1 MKREQVT
8 GSSGSKWLFRLVATS
23 LLVGAGFV
31 AWYTTLVPG
40 DPEPSAEALRVRQM
54 VLNLPEGVERFMI
67 TDINNPAATAPARD
81 WMLQSDLED
90 PEERARVERA
100 VQEIWEIEERNA
112 RTLRGT
118 PAPPPPVIHR
128 YSVEADSGLA
138 SRSPQ
143 VTESYAHEVENRF
156 AEAKLTPLSTFSI
169 DVDTASYANV
179 RRFLLDGSLPPVAAV
194 RIEELINYFAYPYN
208 GPVGQVPFATHLD
221 IAGCPW
227 KPGNVLARIALKG
240 KELDERERPSANLVF
255 LIDVSGSMASEDK
268 LPLVKRSL
276 GLVVKQLRADDRMA
290 VVVYAGSSGLALP
303 PTSGNRTGAIL
314 DALEGLES
322 GGSTNGGEGIHLAY
336 RIAAE
341 NFVEGGIN
349 RVILATDGDFNVGVT
364 DQGELF
370 RLIEEKRDTG
380 VFLTTLGFG
389 TGNLK
394 DSTLEQLANRGN
406 GTYAYIDS
414 IREARKV
421 FVKELTGS
429 LAVIAK
435 DVKIQVEFNPVKV
448 ESYRLIGY
456 ENRTLAA
463 EDFKDDAVDA
473 GEIGAGH
480 TVTALYEIVPAGGG
494 SESGSLESLR
504 YQDGRPTVPAHSGE
518 WFTVKIRYKEPEGD
532 ESTEIDFPCAR
543 PALAFSKAP
552 EDFQFA
558 ASVGAFG
565 MLLRDS
571 PHCGSADYEDVLE
584 WAGRHDNEGERGEFL
599 ELVRRAGSLSRA
611 S

>member
-1 MKREQVT
+1 MRVSQTRIRMGRWVVVFAT
-8 GSSGSKWLFRLVATS
+8 AGVVLAAAVLWL
-23 LLVGAGFV
+23 LLAVGPLA
-31 AWYTTLVPG
+31 
-40 DPEPSAEALRVRQM
+40 PEEKGPSAEALRVRQM

-67 TDINNPAATAPARD
+67 TDINNAGATAPSRD

-90 PEERARVERA
+90 PEVRARVERA
-100 VQEIWEIEERNA
+100 VQEVWEIEERNA
-112 RTLRGT
+112 RTLRET
-118 PAPPPPVIHR
+118 PPPAPPIQNGYTIHA
-128 YSVEADSGLA
+128 ESGLA
-138 SRSPQ
+138 ARSPQ
-143 VTESYAHEVENRF
+143 GTESYAHEVENRF
-156 AEAKLTPLSTFSI
+156 LEVKLSPLSTFSI

-179 RRFLLDGSLPPVAAV
+179 RRFILDGSLPPVGAV

-221 IAGCPW
+221 VADCPW
-227 KPGNVLARIALKG
+227 QPGNVLARIALKG

-290 VVVYAGSSGLALP
+290 IVVYAGSSGLALP
-303 PTSGNRTGAIL
+303 STPGNLTGAIL

-364 DQGELF
+364 DQSELF

-435 DVKIQVEFNPVKV
+435 DVKIQVEFNPIKV

-456 ENRTLAA
+456 ENRKLAA

-480 TVTALYEIVPAGGG
+480 TVTALYEIVPTGGTRD
-494 SESGSLESLR
+494 SETLR
-504 YQDGRPTVPAHSGE
+504 YQDERPTGPAHSGE
-518 WFTVKIRYKEPEGD
+518 WFTVKLRYKEPEGS
-532 ESTEIDFPCAR
+532 ESRELVFPCA
-543 PALAFSKAP
+543 PPVLAFSKAP

-571 PHCGSADYEDVLE
+571 PHCASADYEDVLE
-584 WAGRHDNEGERGEFL
+584 WAGPHHGEGERGEFL
-599 ELVRRAGSLSRA
+599 ELVRRAGSLSGA